1 MYKKKRCSLRLALC
15 LFSTGA
21 ITAYGA
27 QQFEIIRST
36 VDGGGVMRSAGGA
49 YVLSGSVGQPDAGTM
64 TGPGIELHGGF
75 WFPVALSD
83 SNEDGLVN
91 LEDYEALLACL
102 AGPGETLEPGCEPF
116 DLNGD
121 GNVDMGDVRLFLLEF
136 TGR

>member
-1 MYKKKRCSLRLALC
+1 MYKKKLPSIRFALC
-15 LFSTGA
+15 LISMGA

-27 QQFEIIRST
+27 QHFEIIRST
-36 VDGGGVMRSAGGA
+36 VDGGGVMRSTGGR
-49 YVLSGSVGQPDAGTM
+49 YELSGSVGQPDAGSM
-64 TGPGIELHGGF
+64 TGAGIELSGGF
-75 WFPVALSD
+75 WFPLAPSD

-102 AGPGETLEPGCEPF
+102 AGPGETLELGCEAF

-121 GNVDMGDVRLFLLEF
+121 GNVDMGDVRLFQLEF